1 MARMPIAAPNTSVE
15 GSAEY
20 VIPAAAAG
28 KAPPVIGQASE
39 PWRPLVYFAAY
50 RLLLASLL
58 LAGSHG
64 VIESFSLGLAST
76 TAKGGVSSLLAAY
89 WMLCLASFVS
99 VWRFRRSF
107 DFQLTAQVFV
117 DAAVFSALIYLSGGL
132 RSGFGV
138 MLLVTLAGASLV
150 GQGRLTLFYAALATL
165 GVLGQETIQ
174 SIAADFE
181 PSDFLL
187 AGILCLGFFVTS
199 GTVRILA
206 RRLVANEEL
215 ARRRGV
221 ALRRQM
227 QVSEAV
233 ISLMQ
238 DGVLVVAGSGFI
250 QQANPRARALIG
262 GDESAGDTLN
272 EISASLANSFSA
284 WMGGAGPIGECEF
297 RARGTGLQLLAR
309 FIHVQGEGDDTLVFI
324 EDAGR
329 ANAEAQKVKLAA
341 LGRLTASIA
350 HEIRNPLSAIRHA
363 AELLGESQIAEQD
376 QRLIRIVA
384 DNTRRLDGIV
394 SDVLQLGRR
403 DRAQRETIELSPF
416 VAGFVDQFTRQSG
429 VARSIIRI
437 AVDTEVSMEF
447 DRSHLHQILWNL
459 CSNALRHC
467 GQVDGSIRVWTE
479 SAESW
484 CALHVADDGGG
495 ISDEQRAS
503 IFEPFYT
510 THAKGTGL
518 GLFIARE
525 LCDAN
530 GARLELLEN
539 APGGH
544 FSIVGE
550 RKA

>member
-1 MARMPIAAPNTSVE
+1 MPIAVSST
-15 GSAEY
+15 SAEASAERAPG
-20 VIPAAAAG
+20 VGIDHGGISRWAAG
-28 KAPPVIGQASE
+28 E
-39 PWRPLVYFAAY
+39 PWRPLIYFAAY
-50 RLLLASLL
+50 RLLLASVL
-58 LAGSHG
+58 LAGVLG
-64 VIESFSLGLAST
+64 AVESFSLGFPT
-76 TAKGGVSSLLAAY
+76 GVSRGKVSGLLLGY
-89 WMLCLASFVS
+89 WGLSLASFLG

-107 DFQLTAQVFV
+107 DFHLTAQVVV
-117 DAAVFSALIYLSGGL
+117 DVIVFSTMIYLSGGL

-150 GQGRLTLFYAALATL
+150 GQGRLTLFYAALATI

-174 SIAADFE
+174 SVAAGVE

-187 AGILCLGFFVTS
+187 AGILCLGFFVTA
-199 GTVRILA
+199 GTVRVLA

-238 DGVLVVAGSGFI
+238 DGVLVVTGSGLI
-250 QQANPRARALIG
+250 QQANPRARGLIG
-262 GDESAGDTLN
+262 AGESAGDALS
-272 EISASLANSFSA
+272 EVSPVLADSFSA
-284 WMGGAGPIGECEF
+284 WMGGDLTSASCEF

-309 FIHVQGEGDDTLVFI
+309 FVHVDGEGDDSLVFV

-363 AELLGESQIAEQD
+363 SELLGETLPAEQD

-416 VAGFVDQFTRQSG
+416 VAGFVDQFVRQSG
-429 VARSIIRI
+429 VPRAIVRI
-437 AVDTEVSMEF
+437 AVDAAETIEF

-467 GQVDGSIRVWTE
+467 CQEDGSIRIWSE
-479 SAESW
+479 SGESW

-495 ISDEQRAS
+495 VSDDQRAS
-503 IFEPFYT
+503 VFEPFYT

-525 LCDAN
+525 LADAN
-530 GARLELLEN
+530 SARLELLDN
-539 APGGH
+539 SPGGH